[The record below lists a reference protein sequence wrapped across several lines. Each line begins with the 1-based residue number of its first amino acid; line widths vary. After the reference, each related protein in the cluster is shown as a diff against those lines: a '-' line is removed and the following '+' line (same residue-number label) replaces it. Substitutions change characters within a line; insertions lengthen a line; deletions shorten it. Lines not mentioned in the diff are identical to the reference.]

1 MARTKKADNTTNI
14 VPVRL
19 RNHEYAT
26 KYINDDWGTIAFK
39 IPRNEIQQ
47 KFEDAEL
54 RFNCIYFLIGLD
66 GVTRKVYTGQA
77 KKRNNGESV
86 LARLRE
92 HDKSATDWYCDIW
105 TTAIVLTN
113 KNDTWSL
120 DDLNAL
126 EHAFYNEIPLEH
138 SLNGNNPN
146 SGGADYSTYT
156 DKIKQVKDYI
166 IALGYKIFTADE
178 SAEDSE
184 NIQIMPEI
192 NDNAPVEDLQNGL
205 ARIPEIVT
213 PHKVVKAMCDMLPPE
228 VWNDQT
234 VFLDPAC
241 KGGEYLREIYD
252 RLMDCELLQAKY
264 PNETARSN
272 HILIH
277 QIYGIALSEIS
288 KERTKNNLNEF
299 DLNIRVISNYIRK
312 LKGIS
317 LGSRPDGTSKTMQ
330 DILNEEFNKDM
341 KIDVVIGN
349 PPYQE
354 NGNGA
359 QKTPLYHRFV
369 EMGLQISEYCTWII
383 PSRWFSSGIGLNEFR
398 HMMINNPRLSV
409 IKQYNKSTDLF
420 KGVDIAGGVCIIH
433 LDNNENDKIQFIDGR
448 CNNMVQVE
456 RKKCR
461 HGKEEILLDRCEAY
475 EIITKINGIG
485 RLSERVKSLNYFGIR
500 EEDLNIIDTD
510 YDNIAVVC
518 SYDNVNYISDKCI
531 NNKQDINKYKV
542 ITGKV
547 NPDRGGVNNSTASNV
562 INKPKILNPMVLCS
576 FSYMIVDIVDTQVEA
591 INVCNYIKCKFTRF
605 LLLITLSSMNIS
617 SRNWMFVPLQDFTP
631 NSDIDWSQPISDI
644 DQQLYR
650 KYGLTQEEIDY
661 IEKTIKPME

>member
-1 MARTKKADNTTNI
+1 MARAKKADNTTNI

-19 RNHEYAT
+19 KNHEYAS

-47 KFEDAEL
+47 KFEDIEL
-54 RFNCIYFLIGLD
+54 RSNCIYFLIGLD

-92 HDKSATDWYCDIW
+92 HDKSTTDWYCDIW

-178 SAEDSE
+178 GAEDSE

-192 NDNAPVEDLQNGL
+192 NDNAPVEDLQNGM

-252 RLMDCELLQAKY
+252 RLMDSELLQAKY

-299 DLNIRVISNYIRK
+299 DLNIRVIPNYIRK
-312 LKGIS
+312 LKGIG

-330 DILNEEFNKDM
+330 DILNEEFNRDM

-354 NGNGA
+354 STGGGTGKGTGSALYDKFIKIANMISRYTCMIVPMRWMMCGA
-359 QKTPLYHRFV
+359 QGVDKEWVY
-369 EMGLQISEYCTWII
+369 
-383 PSRWFSSGIGLNEFR
+383 NEI
-398 HMMINNPRLSV
+398 HC
-409 IKQYNKSTDLF
+409 KQYIHMTYF
-420 KGVDIAGGVCIIH
+420 KNSKDIFQGVDIRGGVVYF
-433 LDNNENDKIQFIDGR
+433 LKDKQYSGKCHI
-448 CNNMVQVE
+448 VE
-456 RKKCR
+456 KCR
-461 HGKEEILLDRCEAY
+461 GIIL
-475 EIITKINGIG
+475 NS
-485 RLSERVKSLNYFGIR
+485 SERF
-500 EEDLNIIDTD
+500 
-510 YDNIAVVC
+510 IAE
-518 SYDNVNYISDKCI
+518 DNVNNFIESPIAVSIVTKCKGKKNFDSI
-531 NNKQDINKYKV
+531 VGAVHAYGIETNTITLGSGIKVYRNYGQVDECSIDEIPRKLESLYMYKV
-542 ITGKV
+542 IAVYAFGK
-547 NPDRGGVNNSTASNV
+547 GVLGERVPIPKV
-562 INKPKILNPMVLCS
+562 IDPMEICSATYLVVGENKEKYI
-576 FSYMIVDIVDTQVEA
+576 
-591 INVCNYIKCKFTRF
+591 CN
-605 LLLITLSSMNIS
+605 NIS
-617 SRNWMFVPLQDFTP
+617 KYMQTKLFSLLVGLIKATQIAPRQVYRYVPLQDFTS

-644 DQQLYR
+644 DQQLYK